1 MKSNLKKTSIFI
13 FLNFI
18 LKVYIIIIYELLN
31 IIHYFKLIKLIDYKS
46 YYTFFFL
53 NDFLI

>member
-46 YYTFFFL
+46 YYTVFFL